1 MPELHETL
9 MGRKLI
15 EHTLPEIARQ
25 LARVA
30 DAMEDN
36 NVEMIRLKERYKT
49 LSELNAD
56 PKSKHQLHK
65 VVLGEM
71 QKALDKIKQ

>member
-30 DAMEDN
+30 DALE
-36 NVEMIRLKERYKT
+36 KPT
-49 LSELNAD
+49 LSED
-56 PKSKHQLHK
+56 TI
-65 VVLGEM
+65 VVGVYYFTDEHGKKIYDIEHM
-71 QKALDKIKQ
+71 YEEFETKIKEFDKP